1 MSLQSTQYSFLA
13 EMLQKKY
20 PPPQKNWRVIWRN
33 KEYLS
38 YAVNFE
44 NGTYFANEE
53 GLLVSF
59 DGWQVVGLNLPG
71 LGVNKVAD
79 IDHHKQLDG
88 YRLLTYKDGLGRSVS
103 IDRCEPWEKIIN
115 NAPANEGT
123 QVWWLQRCRSG
134 DHNYR
139 NQIKLNDRGQL
150 VGLVFTVMKK
160 MDPVVIE
167 SIQ

>member
-1 MSLQSTQYSFLA
+1 MKGRGLFVVIFLGLLPLLGCSVSLQSTQYSFLA
-13 EMLQKKY
+13 EMLQKKD

-71 LGVNKVAD
+71 LGVKKGCRYRSSQAARWISTAD
-79 IDHHKQLDG
+79 
-88 YRLLTYKDGLGRSVS
+88 
-103 IDRCEPWEKIIN
+103 
-115 NAPANEGT
+115 
-123 QVWWLQRCRSG
+123 LQRRFGAIRFDRS
-134 DHNYR
+134 
-139 NQIKLNDRGQL
+139 L
-150 VGLVFTVMKK
+150 
-160 MDPVVIE
+160 
-167 SIQ
+167 